1 VNRKENLDEISRMS
15 TVWEANPSR
24 RKGWCA
30 TVRSLPTKA
39 SGFRADSVTNSGIGL
54 KAALLLF
61 ADYPHAANCFL
72 IHTTQIVLRICSFIW
87 IFAGVFKQ
95 GFFTSVF
102 MVAIA
107 FFVIGCFCP
116 LGRDKLLAVEFR
128 RMFWTTLVPR

>member
-1 VNRKENLDEISRMS
+1 MKFREC
-15 TVWEANPSR
+15 PPCGR
-24 RKGWCA
+24 RTPHEEKDGVQQC
-30 TVRSLPTKA
+30 VHCPPKPQA
-39 SGFRADSVTNSGIGL
+39 SEQESVTNSSAGL

-107 FFVIGCFCP
+107 LFFIGCFGP
-116 LGRDKLLAVEFR
+116 RGRDKLLAVEFR